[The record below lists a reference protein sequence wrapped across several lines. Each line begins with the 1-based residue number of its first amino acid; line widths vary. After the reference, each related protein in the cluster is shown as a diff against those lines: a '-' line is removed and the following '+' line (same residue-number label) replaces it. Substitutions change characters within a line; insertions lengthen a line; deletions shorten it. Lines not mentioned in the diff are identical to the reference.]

1 MTKFL
6 SAIPKVAIE
15 KEMEYNRDNLLSVFD
30 KMFDDVFRTSYP
42 DAHRSLGIDPFS
54 KAAYPKVNV
63 ISHDTN
69 VEIVAEIAGFT
80 KEDISVELDEN
91 VLSIVGKASQQTEST
106 DKSVYLIR
114 ELKRSSFSRSFK
126 LSEELDATNIDAT
139 FKDGLL
145 KLVIPRKV
153 KQKEATVSKVV
164 IK

>member
-1 MTKFL
+1 MKYNL
-6 SAIPKVAIE
+6 SGIPKAAIE
-15 KEMEYNRDNLLSVFD
+15 KELEYNRDNLLGVFD
-30 KMFDDVFRTSYP
+30 TMFDEAFKSSFP
-42 DAHRSLGIDPFS
+42 DTYRSLGVSPFS
-54 KAAYPKVNV
+54 KASFPKVNV
-63 ISHDTN
+63 ISHPDN
-69 VEIVAEIAGFT
+69 CEIIAEIAGFT
-80 KEDISVELDEN
+80 KDDISVEVDEN

-153 KQKEATVSKVV
+153 KQKEAIVSKVV